1 MSPHNAATPA
11 RTGAGERNDGAAKR
25 LMGVRRAEA
34 RNSQR
39 ASIGGGEMRRYIDEL
54 RLLQALRLAV
64 IATDTAGTI
73 TFVNPAAA
81 EVYAAGDEELLGR
94 DVKDLFSSDGDSL
107 NLDAVTTGETWG
119 GDLTLR
125 RPRGDTF
132 VAAVSATPVR
142 DPAGE
147 ITGALVVAEDMT
159 EIRSAEA
166 AAAASEQRLRL
177 AHEAAQLGSWHWDL
191 ATGEVVWDEQL
202 EAIYGMAPGTFG
214 GTFEAWLETVAPE
227 DRDQAMAVVQEAWDS
242 RSTYVLRNRI
252 RWPDGTLRWI
262 EALGRVTSDQQG
274 EPSGT
279 IGCVRD
285 VTDRIEAQQ
294 REAAAASR
302 ARLLQEVT
310 AGFVRAS
317 TLDQVQAVAAAG
329 LERVAETL
337 TGTVK
342 LRVPDDLAG
351 FSGGRAFLTG
361 DEDRLAVED
370 LQMLDT
376 LAAQCAIAA
385 QRARALTR
393 TVHIAEQLQS
403 SLAASPLPA
412 VEHAALAAHYAPG
425 GDEIEHVG
433 GDWYDAVA
441 TADGRLALVVG
452 DVMGRGVSAATTMI
466 RVRAG
471 IRGLLTA
478 NPDPA
483 AVLTAANEMVAR
495 DAPDQ
500 FVTATAL
507 LVDPATGEMTLSNAG
522 HIPPVV
528 VDPDGQVETLG
539 GDEDTP
545 LGALR
550 NSPRSMTSRRL
561 RPGSLLVLVTDGV
574 VECRCH
580 DIDHGIGLLCERAAE
595 LRDVPLDDVVKGIAA
610 LADPSMRDDVTV
622 VASRLR

>member
-1 MSPHNAATPA
+1 MH
-11 RTGAGERNDGAAKR
+11 
-25 LMGVRRAEA
+25 
-34 RNSQR
+34 
-39 ASIGGGEMRRYIDEL
+39 RYIDEL
-54 RLLQALRLAV
+54 RLLQAIRLAV
-64 IATDTAGTI
+64 LATDTAGTI
-73 TFVNPAAA
+73 TFVNQAAS
-81 EVYAAGDEELLGR
+81 EVYATDDAELVGAEVR
-94 DVKDLFSSDGDSL
+94 ALFVTSDDGDSL
-107 NLDAVTTGETWG
+107 DLDAVIAGETWS
-119 GDLTLR
+119 GDVTLR

-142 DPAGE
+142 DPAGQ
-147 ITGALVVAEDMT
+147 ITGAVVVAEDMT

-191 ATGEVVWDEQL
+191 ASGEVVWDEQL

-214 GTFEAWLETVAPE
+214 GTFEAWLETVTPE

-242 RSTYVLRNRI
+242 LSTYVLRNRI

-262 EALGRVTSDQQG
+262 EAHGKVTGDEHG
-274 EPSGT
+274 EPNGT

-285 VTDRIEAQQ
+285 VTERIEAQQ
-294 REAAAASR
+294 REAAATSR

-310 AGFVRAS
+310 AGLVQAS
-317 TLDQVQAVAAAG
+317 TLEQVEAVAATG
-329 LERVAETL
+329 LKRLAETL
-337 TGTVK
+337 PATVE
-342 LRVPDDLAG
+342 LHVPGDLATLP
-351 FSGGRAFLTG
+351 GGRAFVTG
-361 DEDRLAVED
+361 EGDGLPAED
-370 LQMLDT
+370 LQMLDI

-385 QRARALTR
+385 QRAQALTR
-393 TVHIAEQLQS
+393 TFRIAEQLQS
-403 SLAASPLPA
+403 SLAASPLPTLDR
-412 VEHAALAAHYAPG
+412 VDLAAHYAPG

-471 IRGLLTA
+471 IRGLLTV
-478 NPDPA
+478 NPDPV

-500 FVTATAL
+500 FVTTAAL
-507 LVDPATGEMTLSNAG
+507 LVDPATGEMSLCNAG
-522 HIPPVV
+522 HIPAVV
-528 VDPDGQVETLG
+528 VDPDGHTETWG
-539 GDEDTP
+539 GDEGAP

-550 NSPRSMTSRRL
+550 NSPRFMRSRHL
-561 RPGSLLVLVTDGV
+561 QPGALLVLVTDGV

-580 DIDHGIGLLCERAAE
+580 DIDYGIRLVHERTAD
-595 LRDVPLDDVVKGIAA
+595 LRDRPLDEVVKGVAA
-610 LADPSMRDDVTV
+610 LADTSMRDDVTV
-622 VASRLR
+622 VAARLR

>member
-1 MSPHNAATPA
+1 MH
-11 RTGAGERNDGAAKR
+11 
-25 LMGVRRAEA
+25 
-34 RNSQR
+34 
-39 ASIGGGEMRRYIDEL
+39 RYIDEL
-54 RLLQALRLAV
+54 RLLQAIRLAV
-64 IATDTAGTI
+64 LATDTAGTVK
-73 TFVNPAAA
+73 FLNQAAS
-81 EVYAAGDEELLGR
+81 EVYATADAELLGEDVRVLSVPR
-94 DVKDLFSSDGDSL
+94 DDGASL
-107 NLDAVTTGETWG
+107 DLDAVLAGQTWS
-119 GDLTLR
+119 GDVTLR

-142 DPAGE
+142 DLAGE
-147 ITGALVVAEDMT
+147 ITGAVVVAEDMT

-191 ATGEVVWDEQL
+191 ASGEVVWDEQL

-242 RSTYVLRNRI
+242 CSTYVLRNRI
-252 RWPDGTLRWI
+252 RRPDGTLRWI
-262 EALGRVTSDQQG
+262 EAHGKVTGDEHG
-274 EPSGT
+274 APTGT

-285 VTDRIEAQQ
+285 VTERIEAQQ

-310 AGFVRAS
+310 AGFVRAA
-317 TLDQVQAVAAAG
+317 TLEQVNAVAATG
-329 LERVAETL
+329 LERLAETL
-337 TGTVK
+337 PATVQ
-342 LRVPDDLAG
+342 LHLPADLAG
-351 FSGGRAFLTG
+351 LSGGRAFVTETG
-361 DEDRLAVED
+361 KGLPVED
-370 LQMLDT
+370 LQMLDI

-385 QRARALTR
+385 QRAQALTR

-412 VEHAALAAHYAPG
+412 LEGVDLAAHYAPG

-441 TADGRLALVVG
+441 TVDGRLALVVG

-507 LVDPATGEMTLSNAG
+507 LVDPATGETWLCNAG
-522 HIPPVV
+522 HIPVVV
-528 VDPDGQVETLG
+528 VDPDGHTETLG
-539 GDEDTP
+539 GDEGAP

-550 NSPRSMTSRRL
+550 HSPRSMRSHRL
-561 RPGSLLVLVTDGV
+561 KPGSLLVLLTDGV

-580 DIDHGIGLLCERAAE
+580 DIDHGIGLVRERAAD
-595 LRDVPLDDVVKGIAA
+595 LRDRPLDEVVKGIAA
-610 LADPSMRDDVTV
+610 LADTSMYDDVTV